1 MGFMKE
7 REFSRLLSALV
18 DGRLTTTEQEQLER
32 LLESEAE
39 ARLLYMKYIEL
50 EVELGSTLIAP
61 AATSPQKKILPLFL
75 KWAAAALLVF
85 GLFLAPFLMKRP
97 IGKVALPAEAG
108 DGTWVS
114 DFDNASNEGWVG
126 RWTTNDL
133 PSGSRGAL
141 SSVTVTNTYG
151 VFHEIR
157 APERWDTGH
166 FTIYEDSHLHFVYR
180 VETLAWF
187 DVFFST
193 RPLDPREPG
202 SVLHIFRD
210 QRLWSETGRWREATI
225 PLSLFK
231 RKVDERFA
239 DVPPV
244 PGEAP
249 VHFFF
254 SAEQNGL
261 ELSIDRIWVT
271 RGGPGKLEIKEIN

>member
-1 MGFMKE
+1 MKPE
-7 REFSRLLSALV
+7 ELSRLLSGLI
-18 DGRLTTTEQEQLER
+18 DGRLTPAEQEQLER
-32 LLESEAE
+32 VLEGDAE
-39 ARLLYMKYIEL
+39 ARSLYMRYIDL
-50 EVELGSTLIAP
+50 EVELGSALIAP
-61 AATSPQKKILPLFL
+61 AAAPPQRKILPLFL
-75 KWAAAALLVF
+75 KWAAAALFVF
-85 GLFLAPFLMKRP
+85 GLFLAPFLMKPPVER
-97 IGKVALPAEAG
+97 EAPKPVG
-108 DGTWVS
+108 EGWVS
-114 DFDNASNEGWVG
+114 DFENGSSEGWVG

-133 PSGSRGAL
+133 PAGSRGSL

-166 FTIYEDSHLHFVYR
+166 FTIHEDTHLHFVYR
-180 VETLAWF
+180 VETPAWF
-187 DVFFST
+187 DIFFST
-193 RPLDPREPG
+193 RPLDPREPV

-210 QRLWSETGRWREATI
+210 SRLWSEAGRWREATI
-225 PLSLFK
+225 PLALFK

-254 SAEQNGL
+254 SAAENGL

-271 RGGPGKLEIKEIN
+271 RGGSNILEIKEIH